1 MGLLRVGLC
10 RVKMS
15 HFLPGVLT
23 INETFLSQ
31 SPHPRTPGLCSVP
44 VSFDALRGMEVAF
57 CFVQPL
63 PTTDVSYSGD
73 LGFDFSLP
81 FFKQAPVV
89 KQNVK
94 IATPRRMWTV
104 GNSLF
109 LLHSHAFHRYSSSTY
124 WVQGAVKA
132 TETKLIKI
140 LSFQKHLGWRGRQT
154 NAHVIWATN

>member
-1 MGLLRVGLC
+1 ML
-10 RVKMS
+10 
-15 HFLPGVLT
+15 H
-23 INETFLSQ
+23 INETLLSQ
-31 SPHPRTPGLCSVP
+31 SPQPRTPGLCSVP
-44 VSFDALRGMEVAF
+44 VSLAALRGVEVAF
-57 CFVQPL
+57 RFVQPL
-63 PTTDVSYSGD
+63 TTTDVSYGGD

-81 FFKQAPVV
+81 FFKQASVV
-89 KQNVK
+89 KENVK

-109 LLHSHAFHRYSSSTY
+109 LLHSHAFHRYSPSTY

-140 LSFQKHLGWRGRQT
+140 LSLQKHLGWRGRQM